1 MSEVNFTQ
9 KDGFHIIKIKGKSR
23 LIPIVRENEEF
34 FSDTVIRAQS
44 KANLTVCIN
53 ACWYDVTPSGI
64 ADAYAGHDP
73 VLAQETSNQGF
84 ALLGT
89 GKRHGKSSPLMFY
102 IAQKIDYSWYVG
114 QGDVPEKGFYTGV
127 GGLCPLVVNGL
138 KYGTKNI
145 YSKTLK
151 DPVLN
156 GEPHPQ
162 HKSYL
167 IQRSNRKYN
176 DLYAGDN
183 RAGRAGLGFD
193 KNGNLI
199 IIVQRHGAG
208 GQISY
213 DGFRDMFISFGC
225 VSAVSV
231 DGSDSVFLWYGGK
244 FQFKAGETKN
254 ETQTFGIGIRAET
267 S

>member
-1 MSEVNFTQ
+1 MSKVEFTQ
-9 KDGFHIIKIKGKSR
+9 KDGFHIIIIKGKSR
-23 LIPIVRENEEF
+23 FIPIVREEEEL

-53 ACWYDVTPSGI
+53 ASWYDLTALGK
-64 ADAYAGHDP
+64 ADAVAGYDP
-73 VLAQETSNQGF
+73 VPAKETSNQGI

-102 IAQKIDYSWYVG
+102 IAQKTDYSWYVG
-114 QGDVPEKGFYTGV
+114 QGDVPKQGFYTGI
-127 GGLCPLVVNGL
+127 GGLCPLVINGL
-138 KYGTKNI
+138 KYGIKNI
-145 YSKTLK
+145 YSKQLK
-151 DPVLN
+151 DPILN

-167 IQRSNRKYN
+167 IQRSNDKYVG
-176 DLYAGDN
+176 LHKADN
-183 RAGRAGLGFD
+183 RSGRGGLGFD

-199 IIVQRHGAG
+199 IVVQQHGAG
-208 GQISY
+208 GQVSY

-231 DGSDSVFLWYGGK
+231 DGSDSVFLWYDKK
-244 FQFKAGETKN
+244 FQFEAAEIKN
-254 ETQTFGIGIRAET
+254 ETQTLGIGIRAET
-267 S
+267 V